1 MEKKN
6 RPKLPSP
13 QERLDLILLGLAR
26 GKPVEMLCQEAGV
39 SRELFYRWMQR
50 VRQGAL
56 QSLEAKAPG
65 PKRVRNV
72 EQASTTLVRLEERL
86 RRLEQ
91 EAAGLRKERNH
102 LQQVNH
108 VAQRI
113 IRRQAGLPEKPARRL
128 SSALVKK
135 NDMRP
140 NRPAEPI
147 ASSGKVNEPW
157 GPRCDPSVPPGAS
170 TVSRTGDGSEGR
182 SEPNPSND
190 EGGSKKP

>member
-56 QSLEAKAPG
+56 ESLEAKAPG

-72 EQASTTLVRLEERL
+72 EQASRTLRRLEERL

-102 LQQVNH
+102 LQQVNQ
-108 VAQRI
+108 VARRI
-113 IRRQAGLPEKPARRL
+113 IRRQAGLPDKPARRL
-128 SSALVKK
+128 SSTSVKK

-140 NRPAEPI
+140 NRPVEPI
-147 ASSGKVNEPW
+147 ANSGKVSEPW
-157 GPRCDPSVPPGAS
+157 GHRCGPSAPPGAS
-170 TVSRTGDGSEGR
+170 TVSRTGDGFGGR
-182 SEPNPSND
+182 FDPNLSND
-190 EGGSKKP
+190 DGGSKTP